1 MLQGSAYIHIEE
13 DVSMEDFQF
22 SSPQKLY
29 KKEHFTRTIVLSMH
43 IVQLYALT
51 CEAGITLYGVMH
63 A

>member
-29 KKEHFTRTIVLSMH
+29 KKGARCAAVCSRMRSRHNTI
-43 IVQLYALT
+43 
-51 CEAGITLYGVMH
+51 
-63 A
+63 